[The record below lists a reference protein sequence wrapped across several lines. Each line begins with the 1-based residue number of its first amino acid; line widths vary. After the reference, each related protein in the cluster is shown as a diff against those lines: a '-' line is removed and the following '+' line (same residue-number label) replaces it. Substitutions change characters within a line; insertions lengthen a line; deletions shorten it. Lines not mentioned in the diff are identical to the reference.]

1 MDERTLRARM
11 LLGESAMDRLRN
23 SHVAVFAS
31 AASGRG
37 ARKRLLAPASGG

>member
-1 MDERTLRARM
+1 MEERTLRARM

-23 SHVAVFAS
+23 SHVAVFGLGG
-31 AASGRG
+31 SGRG